1 MCWECFVTCSQVE
14 QGWDEIEPAGPPP
27 HVHHEVDPVGLVQGP
42 AVLVE
47 IVRVPSSVS
56 VQKKKNRNTY
66 IYDQARSNMIY
77 FFYVQLNNLSL
88 NPSK

>member
-56 VQKKKNRNTY
+56 V
-66 IYDQARSNMIY
+66 
-77 FFYVQLNNLSL
+77 
-88 NPSK
+88 